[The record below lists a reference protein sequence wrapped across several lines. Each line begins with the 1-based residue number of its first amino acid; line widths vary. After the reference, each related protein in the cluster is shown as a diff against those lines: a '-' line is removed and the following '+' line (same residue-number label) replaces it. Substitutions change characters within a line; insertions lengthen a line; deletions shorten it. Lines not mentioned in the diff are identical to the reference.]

1 MDNSHY
7 RPTAQVDQKKT
18 IQCMGLSN
26 ETHVMLHKNPIKTY
40 IDVDLKFCGALCEN
54 LLHSESSSLK
64 KPHN

>member
-7 RPTAQVDQKKT
+7 RPIAWVYQKKT

-26 ETHVMLHKNPIKTY
+26 ETHAMLNKNPIKTY
-40 IDVDLKFCGALCEN
+40 IDVDLKFCGAFCGN
-54 LLHSESSSLK
+54 LLHPESRSLK

>member
-7 RPTAQVDQKKT
+7 RPTARVYQKKT

-26 ETHVMLHKNPIKTY
+26 ETHAILHKNPIKTY
-40 IDVDLKFCGALCEN
+40 IDVDLKFCGAFCEN
-54 LLHSESSSLK
+54 LLIPESSSLK